1 MKAKDYNKKLNEMTL
16 EELLKEEEALKAQL
30 FKLRF
35 QQATTYMDNPLEL
48 RNIKRDIA
56 RVKTAISAKQSAEA

>member
-1 MKAKDYNKKLNEMTL
+1 MKVKDYNKKLAEMTL
-16 EELLKEEEALKAQL
+16 EELLKEEEELKMQL

-48 RNIKRDIA
+48 RLLKRDIA
-56 RVKTAISAKQSAEA
+56 RVKTAISAKRGQA